1 MSRTGRASLA
11 TPRRHMH
18 PVDINDERARRA
30 RRAQRKLDN
39 AIRDAGIH
47 ATAAELL
54 DLERLARNVRVGLM
68 PVEHAYSLV
77 VALRRDQQ
85 QRAA

>member
-1 MSRTGRASLA
+1 
-11 TPRRHMH
+11 MH

-47 ATAAELL
+47 ATTAEFL
-54 DLERLARNVRVGLM
+54 DLEQLARNVRAGLM
-68 PVEHAYSLV
+68 PIEHAHDLV
-77 VALRRDQQ
+77 AALRRQQ
-85 QRAA
+85 QSRNAA